1 MPVHAYRL
9 STDYA
14 VLQLREAVSR
24 KCRLTEN
31 KSGNF
36 KKAGNL
42 HHDGTMLRHHEFV
55 IRTFINYNILC
66 HLLTFF
72 NETGVQPGF
81 EQDTKGI

>member
-1 MPVHAYRL
+1 MP
-9 STDYA
+9 DYA
-14 VLQLREAVSR
+14 PGLVPRL
-24 KCRLTEN
+24 CRLTSERLPAGNAGYRKN

-42 HHDGTMLRHHEFV
+42 HHDGTVLRHHEFV
-55 IRTFINYNILC
+55 IRAFINYNILC

-81 EQDTKGI
+81 EQDTCGK

>member
-1 MPVHAYRL
+1 MHTDLAQTMPSYNCGRL
-9 STDYA
+9 SA
-14 VLQLREAVSR
+14 GNAGRR
-24 KCRLTEN
+24 KN

-42 HHDGTMLRHHEFV
+42 HHDGTVLRHHEFV